1 MSVHDRFLPYGPAY
15 DNVVY
20 FFNKDDGYS
29 NTSYYFRQN
38 FVFGCQYYRR
48 IWVRCSWLSRLLYNY
63 TLWSIKRNSELLSI
77 TVANLHRLH
86 PQYAGMRIFINNT
99 LARVLWMYRVCCIFI
114 RETQR
119 QYAFCRTFYLL
130 SLFACLC
137 TGKDSAQV
145 PPIGVRSLRDCRS
158 IIQTEILPIWWR
170 YL

>member
-1 MSVHDRFLPYGPAY
+1 MTMSFTSLTKTMVIRIRPITSGKILCSAASITDASGYVVH
-15 DNVVY
+15 
-20 FFNKDDGYS
+20 GYH
-29 NTSYYFRQN
+29 
-38 FVFGCQYYRR
+38 V
-48 IWVRCSWLSRLLYNY
+48 CSIII
-63 TLWSIKRNSELLSI
+63 LWSIKRNGELLSI